1 MKKSKFTESQIIKAI
16 KENESVRRVEDICRD
31 LGINTGTFYIW
42 RREYSG
48 IEVSSL
54 KRLQELERENAN
66 LKRMYADQ
74 ALELRMAKDVISQK
88 W

>member
-16 KENESVRRVEDICRD
+16 KENESGRRVEDICRD
-31 LGINTGTFYIW
+31 LGISTGTFYAW
-42 RREYSG
+42 RRKYSG
-48 IEVSSL
+48 MEVSSL

-74 ALELRMAKDVISQK
+74 ALELRMAKDVLSKK